1 MAEASAAM
9 QKSYAHLGQ
18 RACDFCRRACPSKVR
33 NPQGEDKPSPLLWTK
48 WLGRLLRRHSRGDG
62 LSSPCALTCKS
73 PLTCFG
79 SVEISVV
86 PGEKYTWKYI
96 CFLYFSLCYPVLSKA
111 EISLTASAKTT
122 IISLKSFNTYIDNH
136 RINGTFST
144 VCERVV

>member
-1 MAEASAAM
+1 MYFQVYFSPGTTDISTLPK
-9 QKSYAHLGQ
+9 QVKGDLQ
-18 RACDFCRRACPSKVR
+18 VRA
-33 NPQGEDKPSPLLWTK
+33 QGEDKPSPLLWTK

-86 PGEKYTWKYI
+86 PGEKYTCKYI
-96 CFLYFSLCYPVLSKA
+96 CFLYFSLPYPVLSKA